1 MPEQLDIMKAY
12 RGIIMLLAA
21 EFSFAAA
28 TVFAK
33 FVNNSSTIPAVEIT
47 FFRFFFGIWI
57 SYWALKKTGFSFKP
71 VNKKFVIWRGI
82 LNTFAVILF
91 FTAVKHTTIT
101 NANMLNMTYPIFIFL
116 FAPLF
121 GIEKITLSKL
131 AFLILSIA
139 GIYLVIQPSFDH
151 ILMGDLFGLASGIV
165 GGVSVLTLRKAR
177 ETESTFLILFYLMT
191 IGTVING
198 LFLIPVFEVPTFT
211 QSLFIAASALM
222 GVAGQAFITYGYKFI
237 EASKGSIISS
247 SRIIFA
253 VLLGIIIFDER
264 MNVRLIIGAA
274 LILYSVTSL
283 TWFEA
288 RQIKNK

>member
-1 MPEQLDIMKAY
+1 
-12 RGIIMLLAA
+12 MLLAA
-21 EFSFAAA
+21 ELSFAAA

-33 FVNNSSTIPAVEIT
+33 FVTNASEISAVEIT
-47 FFRFFFGIWI
+47 FFRFFFGVGI
-57 SYWALKKTGFSFKP
+57 SYWALKRTGFSFVP
-71 VNKKFVIWRGI
+71 HNKKFVIWRGI

-91 FTAVKHTTIT
+91 FTAVKQTTIT

-121 GIEKITLSKL
+121 GIEKITLNK
-131 AFLILSIA
+131 FLFLVLSIV
-139 GIYLVIQPSFDH
+139 GIYLVIQPQFDH
-151 ILMGDLFGLASGIV
+151 ILKGDLIGLASGIV

-177 ETESTFLILFYLMT
+177 QTESTFLILFYLMA

-198 LFLIPVFEVPTFT
+198 LFMIPVFKIPTFT
-211 QSLFIAASALM
+211 QSLLITASALM
-222 GVAGQAFITYGYKFI
+222 GVAGQAFITYGYKYI

-264 MNVRLIIGAA
+264 MNTRLIIGAI

-283 TWFEA
+283 TWFEG
-288 RQIKNK
+288 RQIKSK

>member
-1 MPEQLDIMKAY
+1 MKAY

-21 EFSFAAA
+21 ELSFAAA

-33 FVNNSSTIPAVEIT
+33 FVTNSSTIPAVEIT
-47 FFRFFFGIWI
+47 FFRFFFGIGI
-57 SYWALKKTGFSFKP
+57 FYWALKKTGVSFIP

-116 FAPLF
+116 FAPFF
-121 GIEKITLSKL
+121 GIEKITLNKL
-131 AFLILSIA
+131 AYLILSVA
-139 GIYLVIQPSFDH
+139 GIYLVIQPNFDYF
-151 ILMGDLFGLASGIV
+151 IMGDLIGLASGIV

-177 ETESTFLILFYLMT
+177 ETESTFLILFYLMA

-198 LFLIPVFEVPTFT
+198 LFLIPVFEVPTFL
-211 QSLFIAASALM
+211 QSLLITASALM
-222 GVAGQAFITYGYKFI
+222 GLAGQAFITYGYKFI

-264 MNVRLIIGAA
+264 MNTRLIIGAV

-288 RQIKNK
+288 KQIKNK

>member
-1 MPEQLDIMKAY
+1 MKAY

-21 EFSFAAA
+21 ELSFAAA

-33 FVNNSSTIPAVEIT
+33 FVTNSSSIPAVEIT
-47 FFRFFFGIWI
+47 FFRFFFGIGI
-57 SYWALKKTGFSFKP
+57 SYWALRKSGFSFKP

-121 GIEKITLSKL
+121 GIEKITLNKI
-131 AFLILSIA
+131 AFLVLSIV
-139 GIYLVIQPSFDH
+139 GIYLVIQPNFDH
-151 ILMGDLFGLASGIV
+151 FIMGDLIGLASGIV
-165 GGVSVLTLRKAR
+165 GGISVLTLRKAR
-177 ETESTFLILFYLMT
+177 QTESTFLILFYLMA
-191 IGTVING
+191 IGTFING

-211 QSLFIAASALM
+211 QSLFITASALL

-237 EASKGSIISS
+237 EASKGSVISS

-253 VLLGIIIFDER
+253 VLLGVIIFDER
-264 MNVRLIIGAA
+264 MNVKLIVGAV